1 MELVSSYDI
10 MFDNIVE
17 QIKNKCDEI
26 YEFEIVKEEINI
38 VLNIKFLK
46 LSNDNRQSNSFI
58 IDINNKKLIGKNIKF
73 SVNSLK
79 IKIINNRPYFLIQD
93 YEILNQEKN
102 KIIFQK
108 LSPHLKPNL
117 YKVITSVEEIK
128 ENYLY
133 TLILKAKEIKIES
146 QQYKFQLEDSN
157 KNSINVDGSE
167 KFDLENGKI
176 YCFHGYIYNTL
187 SLKFEPTNI
196 SYLEEF
202 SCSTLKIHNS
212 EEILKSNINSLL
224 NFKGKVKSF
233 NITDNIII
241 IETEDKIEYKINAN
255 YHLIKQLVLNNE
267 CKFYYFFKKSNEEFF
282 FSNLS
287 FIEAKEETFINF
299 NFPFYDIEEKYYNKI
314 KINDKLYDLNNKN
327 IKIKIEDKEKN
338 NLFLQKVSYERI
350 IEKKTLDSY
359 IFYLELNKGQIYDLE
374 SSSEKNGFSYE
385 FIIQSILEGNL
396 PENIYAKIKEQII
409 KINPNKNG
417 NKLIERFTI
426 INFPKQDIKTI
437 LELPEDDIEDKNYF
451 RYLLMIDDN
460 NKKILKKF
468 ETLESADNQ
477 RKDFYIPLEIENA
490 LKKASAQCY
499 INFNKNYEDKLYNI
513 DKKDI
518 NIFVKLISELM
529 DGFQTFKFKNT
540 KRQYNIIKDITSFS
554 LNYYAELFLG
564 KYYSFRKNYEI
575 LLDSMINLEY
585 IDRIKILLTFM
596 VKIIRNSKKKKVYYD
611 FIHLI
616 DIDNEKSYE
625 KFTFVKDAFDI
636 FYKIIDNLTEDCP
649 LFQAIHQ
656 FNSKIYCDKISN
668 ENMHSSSILNLND
681 IKLELVKNI
690 NRFLFLSEKPVED
703 CSEYADFEHLGLLVT
718 IYMYSFCDDEFYNL
732 DENNY
737 KKATSVILF
746 LLFHEC
752 LRHQKKNINN
762 EKVKTPRK
770 HRKNDFQEFP
780 FEKVDTGSSLEIILM
795 GKIVNMVYLMNSS
808 KSEQLLDPNLYTGKN
823 FIKLQEIYSSIET
836 DNINMINDAHQSNNI
851 NISVNSNNTQS
862 SSSKIKLRKK
872 KRRLMYT
879 DLLQLYNGI
888 SEEEKEKLKDDED
901 YQRFLLMYER
911 RYQKPSEY
919 MKIPDIFA
927 LRRAYK
933 K

>member
-17 QIKNKCDEI
+17 QIKNKCNEI
-26 YEFEIVKEEINI
+26 YEFEIIKEEINI

-108 LSPHLKPNL
+108 LSPHLKSNL

-176 YCFHGYIYNTL
+176 YYFHGYIYNIL

-196 SYLEEF
+196 SYIEEF
-202 SCSTLKIHNS
+202 SFSTLKIHNS

-267 CKFYYFFKKSNEEFF
+267 CIFYNYFKKSNEEFI

-287 FIEAKEETFINF
+287 FIEANEETFINF
-299 NFPFYDIEEKYYNKI
+299 NFPFYDIEQKYYNKI
-314 KINDKLYDLNNKN
+314 KINDKLYDINNKN
-327 IKIKIEDKEKN
+327 IKIKVEDKEKN
-338 NLFLQKVSYERI
+338 NLFLQKISYERI
-350 IEKKTLDSY
+350 IENKTLDSY
-359 IFYLELNKGQIYDLE
+359 IFYLELYKGKIYDLV
-374 SSSEKNGFSYE
+374 SSLEKNGFSYE
-385 FIIQSILEGNL
+385 IIIQSIIEDNL
-396 PENIYAKIKEQII
+396 PEYINVKLKEKII
-409 KINPNKNG
+409 KINPNKND
-417 NKLIERFTI
+417 NKLKERFTI
-426 INFPKQDIKTI
+426 INFPKQDINTI
-437 LELPEDDIEDKNYF
+437 LGLSEDDNPIKDKDNF
-451 RYLLMIDDN
+451 RYLLMIDNN
-460 NKKILKKF
+460 NKKILTKF
-468 ETLESADNQ
+468 EKLESVDKQ
-477 RKDFYIPLEIENA
+477 RKDFYIPLETENA
-490 LKKASAQCY
+490 LKRASAQCY
-499 INFNKNYEDKLYNI
+499 INFNKNYDDKLYNI
-513 DKKDI
+513 NKKDI
-518 NIFVKLISELM
+518 NIFVKLMSELM
-529 DGFQTFKFKNT
+529 DGFQEFKFKNT

-554 LNYYAELFLG
+554 INYYAELFLG

-596 VKIIRNSKKKKVYYD
+596 VKIIRNSEKKKVFYD

-625 KFTFVKDAFDI
+625 KFPFVKDAFDI

-649 LFQAIHQ
+649 LFQAIYQ
-656 FNSKIYCDKISN
+656 FNSIIYCDKISN
-668 ENMHSSSILNLND
+668 ENLHSGSILNLND

-703 CSEYADFEHLGLLVT
+703 CSQYADFEPLGLLVT

-732 DENNY
+732 DENNF
-737 KKATSVILF
+737 KRATSVILF
-746 LLFHEC
+746 LLFQEY
-752 LRHQKKNINN
+752 LGNQKKNIDN
-762 EKVKTPRK
+762 EKVKTSRK
-770 HRKNDFQEFP
+770 HCKNDFQEFQ
-780 FEKVDTGSSLEIILM
+780 KVDTGSSLEIILI
-795 GKIVNMVYLMNSS
+795 GKIINMVYLMNSS
-808 KSEQLLDPNLYTGKN
+808 KSEKLLDPNLYTGKN
-823 FIKLQEIYSSIET
+823 FNKLQEIYSSIET
-836 DNINMINDAHQSNNI
+836 DNINMISDTHQSNKI
-851 NISVNSNNTQS
+851 NNSINSNNTQS
-862 SSSKIKLRKK
+862 SSSKIRKK

-927 LRRAYK
+927 LRKANK

>member
-17 QIKNKCDEI
+17 QIKNKCNEI
-26 YEFEIVKEEINI
+26 YEFEIIKEEINI

-108 LSPHLKPNL
+108 LSPHLKSNL

-202 SCSTLKIHNS
+202 SFSTLKIHNS

-267 CKFYYFFKKSNEEFF
+267 CIFYNYFKKSNEEFI

-299 NFPFYDIEEKYYNKI
+299 NFPFYDIEQKYYNKI
-314 KINDKLYDLNNKN
+314 KINDKLYDINNKN
-327 IKIKIEDKEKN
+327 IKIKVEDKEKN
-338 NLFLQKVSYERI
+338 NLFLQKISYERI
-350 IEKKTLDSY
+350 IENKTLDSY
-359 IFYLELNKGQIYDLE
+359 IFYLELYKGKIYDLV
-374 SSSEKNGFSYE
+374 SSLEKNGFSYE
-385 FIIQSILEGNL
+385 IIIQSIIEDNL
-396 PENIYAKIKEQII
+396 PEYINVKLKEKII
-409 KINPNKNG
+409 KINPNKND
-417 NKLIERFTI
+417 NKLKERFTI
-426 INFPKQDIKTI
+426 INFPKQDINTI
-437 LELPEDDIEDKNYF
+437 LGLSEDDNPIKDKDNF
-451 RYLLMIDDN
+451 RYLLMIDNN
-460 NKKILKKF
+460 NKKILTKF
-468 ETLESADNQ
+468 EKLESVDKQ
-477 RKDFYIPLEIENA
+477 RKDFYIPLETENA
-490 LKKASAQCY
+490 LKRASAQCY
-499 INFNKNYEDKLYNI
+499 INFNKNYDDKLYNI
-513 DKKDI
+513 NKKDI
-518 NIFVKLISELM
+518 NIFVKLMSELM
-529 DGFQTFKFKNT
+529 DSFQTFKFKNT

-554 LNYYAELFLG
+554 INYYAELFLG

-596 VKIIRNSKKKKVYYD
+596 VKIIRNSEKKKVFYD

-625 KFTFVKDAFDI
+625 KFPFVKDAFDI

-649 LFQAIHQ
+649 LFQAIYQ
-656 FNSKIYCDKISN
+656 FNSIIYCDKISN
-668 ENMHSSSILNLND
+668 ENLHSGSILNLND

-703 CSEYADFEHLGLLVT
+703 CSQYADFEPLGLLVT

-732 DENNY
+732 DENNF
-737 KKATSVILF
+737 KRATSVILF
-746 LLFHEC
+746 LLFQEY
-752 LRHQKKNINN
+752 LGNQKKNIDN
-762 EKVKTPRK
+762 EKVKTSRK
-770 HRKNDFQEFP
+770 HCKNDFQEFQR
-780 FEKVDTGSSLEIILM
+780 VDTGSSLEIILI
-795 GKIVNMVYLMNSS
+795 GKIINMVYLMNSA
-808 KSEQLLDPNLYTGKN
+808 KSEKLLDPNLYTGKN
-823 FIKLQEIYSSIET
+823 FNKLQEIYSSIET
-836 DNINMINDAHQSNNI
+836 DNINMISDTHQSNKI
-851 NISVNSNNTQS
+851 NNSINSNNTQS
-862 SSSKIKLRKK
+862 SSSKIRKK

-927 LRRAYK
+927 LRKANK

>member
-17 QIKNKCDEI
+17 QIKNKCNEI
-26 YEFEIVKEEINI
+26 YEFEIIKEEINI

-108 LSPHLKPNL
+108 LSPHLKSNL

-267 CKFYYFFKKSNEEFF
+267 CIFYNYFKKSNEEFI

-287 FIEAKEETFINF
+287 FIEANEETFINF
-299 NFPFYDIEEKYYNKI
+299 NFPFYDIEQKYYNKI
-314 KINDKLYDLNNKN
+314 KINDKLYDINNKN
-327 IKIKIEDKEKN
+327 IKIKVENKEKN
-338 NLFLQKVSYERI
+338 NLFLQKISYERI
-350 IEKKTLDSY
+350 IENKTLDSY
-359 IFYLELNKGQIYDLE
+359 IFYLELYKGKIYDLV
-374 SSSEKNGFSYE
+374 SSLEKNGFSYE
-385 FIIQSILEGNL
+385 IIIQSIIEDNL
-396 PENIYAKIKEQII
+396 PEYINVKLKEKII
-409 KINPNKNG
+409 KINPNKND
-417 NKLIERFTI
+417 NKLKERFTI
-426 INFPKQDIKTI
+426 INFPKQDINSI
-437 LELPEDDIEDKNYF
+437 LGLSEDDNPIKDKDNF
-451 RYLLMIDDN
+451 RCLLMIDNN
-460 NKKILKKF
+460 NKKILTKF
-468 ETLESADNQ
+468 EKLESVDKQ
-477 RKDFYIPLEIENA
+477 RKDFYIPLETENA
-490 LKKASAQCY
+490 LKRASAQCY
-499 INFNKNYEDKLYNI
+499 INFNKNYDDKLYNI
-513 DKKDI
+513 NKKDI
-518 NIFVKLISELM
+518 NIFVKLMSELM

-554 LNYYAELFLG
+554 INYYAELFLG

-596 VKIIRNSKKKKVYYD
+596 VKIIRNSEKKKVFYD

-625 KFTFVKDAFDI
+625 KFPFVKDAFDI

-649 LFQAIHQ
+649 LFQAIYQ
-656 FNSKIYCDKISN
+656 FNSIIYCDKISN
-668 ENMHSSSILNLND
+668 ENLHSGSILNLND

-703 CSEYADFEHLGLLVT
+703 CSQYADFEPLGLLLT

-732 DENNY
+732 DENNF
-737 KKATSVILF
+737 KRATSVILF
-746 LLFHEC
+746 LLFQEY
-752 LRHQKKNINN
+752 LGNQKKNIDN
-762 EKVKTPRK
+762 EKVKTSRK
-770 HRKNDFQEFP
+770 HCKNDFQEFQ
-780 FEKVDTGSSLEIILM
+780 KVDTGSSLEIILI
-795 GKIVNMVYLMNSS
+795 GKIINMVYLMNSS
-808 KSEQLLDPNLYTGKN
+808 KSEKLLDPNLYTGKN
-823 FIKLQEIYSSIET
+823 FNKLQEIYSSIET
-836 DNINMINDAHQSNNI
+836 DNINMISDTHQSNKI
-851 NISVNSNNTQS
+851 NNSINSNNIQS
-862 SSSKIKLRKK
+862 SSSKIRKK
-872 KRRLMYT
+872 TRRLMYT

-919 MKIPDIFA
+919 LKIPDIFA
-927 LRRAYK
+927 LRKAYK

>member
-108 LSPHLKPNL
+108 LSPHLKSNL

-157 KNSINVDGSE
+157 KNSINVDGLE
-167 KFDLENGKI
+167 NFDLENGKI
-176 YCFHGYIYNTL
+176 YYFHGYIYNIL

-196 SYLEEF
+196 SYIEEF
-202 SCSTLKIHNS
+202 SFSTLKIHNS

-267 CKFYYFFKKSNEEFF
+267 CIFYNYFKKSNEEFI

-287 FIEAKEETFINF
+287 FIEANEETFINF
-299 NFPFYDIEEKYYNKI
+299 NFPFYDIEQKYYNKI
-314 KINDKLYDLNNKN
+314 KINDKLYDINNKN
-327 IKIKIEDKEKN
+327 MKIKVEDKEKN
-338 NLFLQKVSYERI
+338 NLFLQKISYERI
-350 IEKKTLDSY
+350 IENKTLDSY
-359 IFYLELNKGQIYDLE
+359 IFYLELYKGKIYDLV
-374 SSSEKNGFSYE
+374 SSLEKNGFSYE
-385 FIIQSILEGNL
+385 IIIQSIIEDNL
-396 PENIYAKIKEQII
+396 PEYINVKFKDKIIRIE
-409 KINPNKNG
+409 PNKNA

-426 INFPKQDIKTI
+426 INFPKQDINTI
-437 LELPEDDIEDKNYF
+437 LELPEDAHTAEDKNNF
-451 RYLLMIDDN
+451 RYLLMIDNN
-460 NKKILKKF
+460 NKKILTKF
-468 ETLESADNQ
+468 EKLESVDKQ
-477 RKDFYIPLEIENA
+477 RKDFYIPLETENA
-490 LKKASAQCY
+490 LKRASAQCY
-499 INFNKNYEDKLYNI
+499 INFNKNYDDKLYNI
-513 DKKDI
+513 NKKDI
-518 NIFVKLISELM
+518 NIFVKLMSELM

-554 LNYYAELFLG
+554 INYYAELFLG

-596 VKIIRNSKKKKVYYD
+596 VKIIRN
-611 FIHLI
+611 
-616 DIDNEKSYE
+616 
-625 KFTFVKDAFDI
+625 
-636 FYKIIDNLTEDCP
+636 
-649 LFQAIHQ
+649 
-656 FNSKIYCDKISN
+656 
-668 ENMHSSSILNLND
+668 
-681 IKLELVKNI
+681 
-690 NRFLFLSEKPVED
+690 
-703 CSEYADFEHLGLLVT
+703 
-718 IYMYSFCDDEFYNL
+718 
-732 DENNY
+732 
-737 KKATSVILF
+737 
-746 LLFHEC
+746 
-752 LRHQKKNINN
+752 
-762 EKVKTPRK
+762 
-770 HRKNDFQEFP
+770 
-780 FEKVDTGSSLEIILM
+780 
-795 GKIVNMVYLMNSS
+795 
-808 KSEQLLDPNLYTGKN
+808 
-823 FIKLQEIYSSIET
+823 
-836 DNINMINDAHQSNNI
+836 
-851 NISVNSNNTQS
+851 
-862 SSSKIKLRKK
+862 
-872 KRRLMYT
+872 
-879 DLLQLYNGI
+879 
-888 SEEEKEKLKDDED
+888 
-901 YQRFLLMYER
+901 
-911 RYQKPSEY
+911 
-919 MKIPDIFA
+919 
-927 LRRAYK
+927 
-933 K
+933 